1 MKSVFPDIVSSA
13 LTESRDFYTDMFG
26 FTVLFEIDWYIQ
38 LQNPEHPEMGLAFVS
53 RDNDSVPGRFKVDPQ
68 GFFVSIE
75 VDDVDELYAKAQER
89 GHEVAVEIKSEEWG
103 QRHFVIMDPN
113 GLPVDVFTLI
123 PPSAEFAAKHGLA

>member
-53 RDNDSVPGRFKVDPQ
+53 RDNDSVPEPFKVDPQ